1 MKKIFF
7 AAFLIIAV
15 VLIFIFG
22 LRADLAPGLENFGV
36 TFSRLATA
44 DFGLDWKKTYSDI
57 LDDLKVRNLRL
68 AAYWT
73 EIEKGQGQYSF
84 ADLDWQVAEAEKRGA
99 KIILAIGQRLPRWP
113 ECHIPEWAENL
124 PEKERQERLLKVI
137 ELIVNRYKSLSAV
150 RYWQVE
156 NEPFLATFGHCP
168 PLDKNLL
175 DKELALVRSLD
186 SRPVIVTDSGEL
198 NLWLEAAKRAD
209 IFGTTMYRII
219 WSPQIPGGGY
229 FQYPFPSVF
238 YRFKAVLVKY
248 FAGAKDIVGVELQAE
263 PWGPKPI
270 REMLPE
276 ERDKSLSLEQFKNNI
291 EYAKAVGFREQ
302 YLWGVEW
309 WYWEKLNGRPEFW
322 EYAKTLF

>member
-99 KIILAIGQRLPRWP
+99 KIILAIGQRLPR
-113 ECHIPEWAENL
+113 
-124 PEKERQERLLKVI
+124 
-137 ELIVNRYKSLSAV
+137 
-150 RYWQVE
+150 
-156 NEPFLATFGHCP
+156 
-168 PLDKNLL
+168 
-175 DKELALVRSLD
+175 
-186 SRPVIVTDSGEL
+186 
-198 NLWLEAAKRAD
+198 
-209 IFGTTMYRII
+209 
-219 WSPQIPGGGY
+219 
-229 FQYPFPSVF
+229 
-238 YRFKAVLVKY
+238 
-248 FAGAKDIVGVELQAE
+248 
-263 PWGPKPI
+263 
-270 REMLPE
+270 
-276 ERDKSLSLEQFKNNI
+276 
-291 EYAKAVGFREQ
+291 
-302 YLWGVEW
+302 
-309 WYWEKLNGRPEFW
+309 
-322 EYAKTLF
+322 